1 MSPIIAGVVVLAAL
15 FLSGLTG
22 TMEAALSSVSRARV
36 EAMVKEETHASAKTL
51 MRVAERKADHINLL
65 VLVRTVLDATA
76 AVFAAVAAMNYIS
89 NDLWALVAAIA
100 GTALISF
107 AIIGVFARTAGK
119 KNPYSISLATAPF
132 MFATVKILGPFAKL
146 LIWIGNVVAPG
157 PGFRDG
163 PYNTEVELLEM
174 VDIAQEHGVVEVEE
188 RRMIQSVFDLASST
202 ARSVMVPRTEM
213 VWIESGKSAGQAT
226 SLCVRSGLS
235 RIPVIGESV
244 DDVIGIVY
252 LKDLVQRTY
261 YSTDG
266 GRSVTVDEVM
276 RPVAFVPDSKNL
288 DALLNEM
295 QTERNHMAILVD
307 EFGGVAGLLTIED
320 IIEEVVGE
328 IADEYDD
335 REVAPIEQF
344 EDDHRSYR
352 VLARLTLEDLAD
364 QIKEDHDVELEFSEE
379 ILDQVETVGGL
390 LAYEVGRVPLP
401 GTEVSSSGLRLRA
414 EGGQDRRG
422 RIRVTSV
429 VVRLQEPDYM
439 FDQEDPRDAE

>member
-1 MSPIIAGVVVLAAL
+1 MSPIIAGLVVLAAL

-36 EAMVKEETHASAKTL
+36 EAMVKEESHPSAKTL
-51 MRVAERKADHINLL
+51 LRVAERKADHINLL

-76 AVFAAVAAMNYIS
+76 AVFAAVVAMNYIS
-89 NDLWALVAAIA
+89 NDVWALVAAIA
-100 GTALISF
+100 GTAVISF
-107 AIIGVFARTAGK
+107 AIIGVFARTSGK
-119 KNPYSISLATAPF
+119 KNPYSISLATAPL

-146 LIWIGNVVAPG
+146 LIWIGNIVAPG

-174 VDIAQEHGVVEVEE
+174 VDIAQEHGVVEIEE

-213 VWIESGKSAGQAT
+213 VWIETGKSAGQAT

-276 RPVAFVPDSKNL
+276 RPAAFVPDSKNL

-295 QTERNHMAILVD
+295 QVERNHMAILID
-307 EFGGVAGLLTIED
+307 EYGGVAGLLTIED

-344 EDDHRSYR
+344 EDDSRSYR
-352 VLARLTLEDLAD
+352 VLARLTLEDLVD
-364 QIKEDHDVELEFSEE
+364 RIKEDHDVELEFSEE
-379 ILDQVETVGGL
+379 IQDQVESVGGL

-401 GTEVSSSGLRLRA
+401 GTEVSSSGLRLKA

-429 VVRLQEPDYM
+429 VVRLEEPDFI
-439 FDQEDPRDAE
+439 FDVSNESSSE